1 MTGCR
6 HIANHGSAATIHLN
20 KTWTDESDC
29 YIHIFQGPLLQSGL
43 PRRAVALSVPVI
55 VPALWLMTESSFG
68 LLVTLGI
75 VCAA

>member
-1 MTGCR
+1 MDGRITLLR
-6 HIANHGSAATIHLN
+6 PHIPGAIAPVVFAS
-20 KTWTDESDC
+20 
-29 YIHIFQGPLLQSGL
+29 
-43 PRRAVALSVPVI
+43 RRAVALSVPVI